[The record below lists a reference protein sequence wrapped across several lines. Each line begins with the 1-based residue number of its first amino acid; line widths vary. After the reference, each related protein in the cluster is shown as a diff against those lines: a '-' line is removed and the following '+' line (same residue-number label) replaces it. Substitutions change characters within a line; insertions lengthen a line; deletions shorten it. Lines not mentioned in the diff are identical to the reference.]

1 MVYKNLIDINPQILK
16 WAREEAGY
24 DDYDGINEII
34 TSLGVD
40 RASYNEWENNGR
52 EIPFG
57 ILRKISKKFRRQ
69 VAVFFL
75 TAVPK
80 KVKKPKDFR
89 NFVLVTVEN
98 SKETI
103 LAIRRANWYTNLLQ
117 EINGIGY
124 YQKKYSWLKEY
135 NDKFGENINI
145 NNDTIATWI
154 RNKIGTS
161 LELQMNSPTQN
172 QIYKIWRENIEDKLG
187 ISVFQFKMPSDE
199 IQGFS
204 LIDEYPFC
212 ITVNNKNAIT
222 GRIFTIF
229 HELGHILKHQSGMCH
244 PEKLEKNQ
252 QFEFE
257 CNSFAGKLLIPTEL
271 VVQTDS
277 ADEIFKYAKQL
288 KVSSEAYLR
297 RLYEMGYL
305 SDKQFYTFLAE
316 IRSKVVKTDKPF
328 VHLTPLQKSLNSRGN
343 HLFDSVVDAAR
354 NNKISF
360 SLASDVLG
368 IRLNY
373 LLNL

>member
-1 MVYKNLIDINPQILK
+1 MGYRNLIDVNPQILK

-24 DDYDGINEII
+24 DINEIT

-40 RASYNEWENNGR
+40 HASYKEWENNGTKV
-52 EIPFG
+52 PFS
-57 ILRKISKKFRRQ
+57 LLKEMSKKFKRQ

-75 TAVPK
+75 RAVPK

-89 NFVLVTVEN
+89 NLALETGAD
-98 SKETI
+98 SKEI
-103 LAIRRANWYTNLLQ
+103 ALAIRRANWYTNLLQ

-124 YQKKYSWLKEY
+124 YQKKYSWLNEY
-135 NDKFGENINI
+135 DDKLDGKDSIDNDK
-145 NNDTIATWI
+145 IAMWI
-154 RNKIGTS
+154 RNRIGTS
-161 LELQMNSPTQN
+161 LELQMKSPTQN
-172 QIYKIWRENIEDKLG
+172 QIYKIWRKSIEGNLG

-204 LIDEYPFC
+204 LTDEYPFC
-212 ITVNNKNAIT
+212 ITINNNNAMT
-222 GRIFTIF
+222 ARIFTVF
-229 HELGHILKHQSGMCH
+229 HELGHILKHQSGMCY
-244 PEKLEKNQ
+244 PEKLEENQ

-257 CNSFAGKLLIPTEL
+257 CNSFAGKLLIPAES

-277 ADEIFKYAKQL
+277 AEEIFEYAKQL
-288 KVSSEAYLR
+288 KVSSETYLR
-297 RLYEMGYL
+297 RLYGMGYL
-305 SDKQFYTFLAE
+305 PDKQFYILLAE
-316 IRSKVVKTDKPF
+316 IRSKIVKTDRPF
-328 VHLTPLQKSLNSRGN
+328 VRLTPLQKSLNSRGN

-368 IRLNY
+368 IRLNH

>member
-24 DDYDGINEII
+24 DDINEII

-40 RASYNEWENNGR
+40 HASYNEWENNGR
-52 EIPFG
+52 KVPFS
-57 ILRKISKKFRRQ
+57 ILKKISKKFRRQ

-89 NFVLVTVEN
+89 NLALVTVEN

-124 YQKKYSWLKEY
+124 YQKKYSWLKGY

-161 LELQMNSPTQN
+161 LELQINSPTQN
-172 QIYKIWRENIEDKLG
+172 QIYKTWRENIEDKLG

-204 LIDEYPFC
+204 LTDEYPFC
-212 ITVNNKNAIT
+212 ITVNNENAIT

-229 HELGHILKHQSGMCH
+229 HELGHILKHQSGMCY

-305 SDKQFYTFLAE
+305 PDKQFYTLLAE

-328 VHLTPLQKSLNSRGN
+328 FPLTPLQKSLNSRGN
-343 HLFDSVVDAAR
+343 HLFNSVVDAIR
-354 NNKISF
+354 NNRISF

-373 LLNL
+373 LLSL